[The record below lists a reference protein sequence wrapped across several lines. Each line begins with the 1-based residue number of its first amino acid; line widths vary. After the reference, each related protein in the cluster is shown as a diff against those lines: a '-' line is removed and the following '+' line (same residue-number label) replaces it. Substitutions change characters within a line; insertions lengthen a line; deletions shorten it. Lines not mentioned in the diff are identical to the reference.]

1 MSKMF
6 DSDAIANRGWRQ
18 GAVLGSALAQI
29 VSEHAPEAV
38 RVNNTDL
45 LILTSHDC
53 DIVNP
58 ENRTMH
64 GV

>member
-1 MSKMF
+1 MSEMF

-18 GAVLGSALAQI
+18 GAVLGPELA
-29 VSEHAPEAV
+29 SLASKHAPESVDMSGA
-38 RVNNTDL
+38 DL

-58 ENRTMH
+58 ENHTMH
-64 GV
+64 GA